1 MRILLCFMSAL
12 LSSTAQR
19 LVLVKPRETVI
30 LKCGVDSI
38 TGFLEWRHGQDVIF
52 SVDGKSGLVR
62 AGNAPKAKLKK
73 GIDLELRNVKEN
85 NAGLYQCNA
94 DGKISK
100 QILQLISVQVSPS
113 ELTVGG
119 TAWFNCDVP
128 GRQTLVQ
135 WMSPRGSLYNNPMPI
150 VRPLSSSH
158 SGRWLCV
165 FSHDG
170 ETYSHGL
177 DVTVKEATTA
187 PSPTTIASYPTNNTS
202 PPPPTHRSGELLFLG
217 LGGWMWAALAFSIL
231 MLMLLTL
238 LIYGLSK
245 QLQRRKHRLL
255 RMKKNRVYC
264 NCRLPTAAASLQRG
278 RRRDKP

>member
-100 QILQLISVQVSPS
+100 QILQLIS
-113 ELTVGG
+113 
-119 TAWFNCDVP
+119 
-128 GRQTLVQ
+128 
-135 WMSPRGSLYNNPMPI
+135 
-150 VRPLSSSH
+150 
-158 SGRWLCV
+158 
-165 FSHDG
+165 
-170 ETYSHGL
+170 
-177 DVTVKEATTA
+177 EATTA